1 MRLNLTFWKFW
12 TTEVLLLV
20 ALYVALV
27 SFNGYQFILDN
38 DFTYISLIN
47 ISILVATS
55 LWVGLRI
62 SLGHKSG
69 TDLQWYLAD
78 VTLSLGMVGTLFG
91 FLMVLYSTFDG
102 IDVTDQDS
110 MRAAIESLAT
120 GMGTALLTS
129 LVGLISSIVMK
140 FQLVILED
148 GNEKV

>member
-1 MRLNLTFWKFW
+1 MHVNLKFWKFW
-12 TTEVLLLV
+12 TTEVLLCV
-20 ALYVALV
+20 ALYVSLV
-27 SFNGYQFILDN
+27 TMGGYHFILAN

-47 ISILVATS
+47 ITILAATS

-62 SLGHKSG
+62 TTGYKSG
-69 TDLQWYLAD
+69 TDLQWFLAD

-102 IDVTDQDS
+102 IDVSNQDS
-110 MRAAIESLAT
+110 MREAIESLAT

-129 LVGLISSIVMK
+129 LVGLVSSIIMK

-148 GNEKV
+148 DDA

>member
-1 MRLNLTFWKFW
+1 MHLNLKFWKFW
-12 TTEVLLLV
+12 TTEVLLCV
-20 ALYVALV
+20 ALYVSLV
-27 SFNGYQFILDN
+27 SLGGYHFILEN
-38 DFTYISLIN
+38 DSTYISLVN
-47 ISILVATS
+47 STILVATS

-62 SLGHKSG
+62 TLGYKSG

-110 MRAAIESLAT
+110 MRKAIESLAT

-129 LVGLISSIVMK
+129 LVGLISSIIMK

-148 GNEKV
+148 NDEKV